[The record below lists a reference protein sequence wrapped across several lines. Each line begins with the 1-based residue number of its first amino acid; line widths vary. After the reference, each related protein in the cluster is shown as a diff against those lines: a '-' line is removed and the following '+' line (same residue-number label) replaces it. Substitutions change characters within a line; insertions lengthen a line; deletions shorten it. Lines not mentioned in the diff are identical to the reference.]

1 MDASDSGTRIAAVAC
16 AAPPC
21 VIDQKRGLDFM
32 KHNYKGKISPRSMAI
47 SEKLFSHPSI
57 ERRHFAFERPEELLD
72 EDPDRR
78 MDRFTHWS
86 VALSADATTRA
97 MAEAG
102 VSGDDVTC
110 LVVNTC
116 TGYICPGVST
126 YLVEML
132 GLPRNTRAYD
142 LVGSGCGGAVPN
154 LQLCDG
160 LLSANEDSVVVSVSV
175 EICSATYQM
184 GDAPSLLVSNAIFGD
199 AAAAAVLWRR
209 PQGLQLVDSATVHSP
224 EYREDI
230 RYVYKNG
237 QLHNQLSVSLP
248 RKSARVVAEL
258 VRGLLGSH
266 GLAVSDVPHW
276 ALHAGGAKVIDCV
289 REELGLEE
297 RQLGATRRI
306 LANYGNVSS
315 ATVWLILDDVLPER
329 CGTWRLV
336 HHGGLWGRAV
346 GARLPLR
353 A

>member
-1 MDASDSGTRIAAVAC
+1 MNASDACTRIAAVAC
-16 AAPPC
+16 TAPPC

-32 KHNYKGKISPRSMAI
+32 KRNYEGRISTRSMAI

-86 VALSADATTRA
+86 VALSAQAARRA

-102 VSGDDVTC
+102 VSVGDVTC

-126 YLVEML
+126 YLVEEL
-132 GLPRNTRAYD
+132 GLPRSTRAYD

-160 LLSANEDSVVVSVSV
+160 LLSADGDSIVLSISV

-184 GDAPSLLVSNAIFGD
+184 GDDPSLIVSNAIFGD

-209 PQGLQLVDSATVHSP
+209 PQGLEMVDSASVHSP

-230 RYVYKNG
+230 RYVYRNG

-248 RKSARVVAEL
+248 RKSAGVVAEL

-289 REELGLEE
+289 RDGLGLEE
-297 RQLGATRRI
+297 KQLEATRGI

-315 ATVWLILDDVLPER
+315 ATVWLILDDLLR
-329 CGTWRLV
+329 N
-336 HHGGLWGRAV
+336 GLARGDWCIMVAF
-346 GARLPLR
+346 GAGLSAHAYLLR

>member
-1 MDASDSGTRIAAVAC
+1 MDASDSRTRIAAVAY

-32 KHNYKGKISPRSMAI
+32 KRHYEGKISPRSMAV

-57 ERRHFAFERPEELLD
+57 ERRHFAFEKPEELLD

-78 MDRFTHWS
+78 MERFTRWS
-86 VALSADATTRA
+86 VALSAEAAAHA

-102 VSGDDVTC
+102 VGADDVRG

-126 YLVEML
+126 YLVEAL

-160 LLSANEDSVVVSVSV
+160 LLSADEDNVVVSVSV

-184 GDAPSLLVSNAIFGD
+184 GDDPSLIVSNAIFGD

-209 PQGLQLVDSATVHSP
+209 PQGLQMVESATVHAP
-224 EYREDI
+224 EYPGGHPLRLQERSAAQPAFGFAAPQVCARRGRTGAWSAGEARSGRE
-230 RYVYKNG
+230 RRPPLGFARRRG
-237 QLHNQLSVSLP
+237 QGDRLC
-248 RKSARVVAEL
+248 AGRV
-258 VRGLLGSH
+258 G
-266 GLAVSDVPHW
+266 
-276 ALHAGGAKVIDCV
+276 AGGEAAWTNPADT
-289 REELGLEE
+289 
-297 RQLGATRRI
+297 RQLRQRLI
-306 LANYGNVSS
+306 SHSLADS
-315 ATVWLILDDVLPER
+315 R
-329 CGTWRLV
+329 
-336 HHGGLWGRAV
+336 
-346 GARLPLR
+346 
-353 A
+353 